1 MYKKALGVIVLVHM
15 LFLAGYV
22 CVAAIGDDRQLGEPV
37 TGVTLDRALVADE
50 SSSAVGVADVAS
62 SGQRVVD
69 YGTLEKPPAYVL
81 GEEDYNILLRIVE
94 AEAGGEDEDGKLLV
108 ANVVLNRVNSE
119 AFPDTVKEVVMQRSG
134 RVTQFSPVAS
144 GRIWKVEVSEETVA
158 AVQRALEGEDISQGA
173 LYFASRRYANSDS
186 MRWFDRCLT
195 FLFKHGRHEFFF

>member
-22 CVAAIGDDRQLGEPV
+22 CIAAIGDNRQLSEPV
-37 TGVTLDRALVADE
+37 AGVTLDRALVADE
-50 SSSAVGVADVAS
+50 SSSAVGVADMAS

-69 YGTLEKPPAYVL
+69 YGILEKPPAYVL

-119 AFPDTVKEVVMQRSG
+119 AFPDTVKDVVMQRSG